1 MKTEKYKKTNIR
13 NYKTHEMHDISTRE
27 RGKTKKAT

>member
-1 MKTEKYKKTNIR
+1 MDRMKTEKYKKTNIR

-27 RGKTKKAT
+27 